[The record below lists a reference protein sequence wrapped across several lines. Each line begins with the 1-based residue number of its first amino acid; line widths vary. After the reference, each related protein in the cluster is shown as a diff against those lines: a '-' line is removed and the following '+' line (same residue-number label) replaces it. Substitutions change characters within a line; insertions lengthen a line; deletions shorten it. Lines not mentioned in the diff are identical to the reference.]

1 MIRHVVMS
9 MSLVVVLA
17 SSAVAQLADQTA
29 LVGTVTDSSGSVI
42 PGATVVA
49 VNTSTKDTYETTTN
63 AQGYYNIQFLRIGK
77 YEVTVTLSGF
87 QTFKA
92 TGIEVATNQ
101 VVRRDAALQVG
112 VMSETITVAAGAAM
126 LATENATLVE
136 TINERAVEELPLSGR
151 NVWSLAGTTP
161 GVLGGT
167 SSFTGAGQ
175 RNIQNSLS
183 MDGINT
189 AANLLTA
196 TSMRPISDAVTEVQ
210 VQTGS
215 TSAEY
220 GSYLGVHVNV
230 VTKSGTNE
238 AHGSVFEFLQ
248 HDSLG
253 ARGYFED
260 RSTPPN
266 PRRRDQFGFQM
277 DGPVFLPKL
286 YDGRNRTF
294 FMTAYE
300 GVREK
305 STSTSI
311 SSVPTALMRQGNF
324 SEVTAAIRNPFTG
337 QPYPGNIDSRVAVL
351 PAGAAGARILSAAE
365 PAGHRVQ
372 PRGHRQQCERS
383 GPDSDPHRSEPR
395 QQGTA
400 VRPLQLAGS
409 VRRRHRRDSR
419 RGRRRAEHQLQH
431 ARRLYAHALAA
442 TAQRFPHRLP
452 RRVRR
457 QLELLRT

>member
-1 MIRHVVMS
+1 M
-9 MSLVVVLA
+9 
-17 SSAVAQLADQTA
+17 
-29 LVGTVTDSSGSVI
+29 I

-49 VNTSTKDTYETTTN
+49 VNVGTKDTYETTTN
-63 AQGYYNIQFLRIGK
+63 TQGYYNIQFVRIGQ
-77 YEVTVTLSGF
+77 YDITVTLSGF

-92 TGIEVATNQ
+92 TGIAVATNQ

-126 LATENATLVE
+126 LSTENATLVE

-230 VTKSGTNE
+230 VTKSGTNQIARE
-238 AHGSVFEFLQ
+238 PLRVPAARLVRRARLLRGPQHAAESAPAATSSVFRPTAP
-248 HDSLG
+248 SPSPS
-253 ARGYFED
+253 
-260 RSTPPN
+260 STTAAT
-266 PRRRDQFGFQM
+266 
-277 DGPVFLPKL
+277 
-286 YDGRNRTF
+286 RTF
-294 FMTAYE
+294 FMVAYE
-300 GVREK
+300 GVRSKE
-305 STSTSI
+305 TSTSI
-311 SSVPTALMRQGNF
+311 SSVPTALMRQENF
-324 SEVTAAIRNPFTG
+324 SEISAAIRNPFTG
-337 QPYPGNIDSRVAVL
+337 QLYAGNIRSPVA
-351 PAGAAGARILSAAE
+351 
-365 PAGHRVQ
+365 
-372 PRGHRQQCERS
+372 
-383 GPDSDPHRSEPR
+383 
-395 QQGTA
+395 
-400 VRPLQLAGS
+400 
-409 VRRRHRRDSR
+409 DSR
-419 RGRRRAEHQLQH
+419 RRRCGVLEFYPPPNRSGTASNLVATGNSIDDQDQILTRVDQNLGNKV
-431 ARRLYAHALAA
+431 RLYLRYNWQDQFDSSIGAIPVTGTGGPNTNHNTLVAYTHTLTPRCSTISASA
-442 TAQRFPHRLP
+442 TTRCTTTR
-452 RRVRR
+452 
-457 QLELLRT
+457 